1 MGSIPTR
8 YSNPLFIF
16 YMTQED
22 IQFILDIRH
31 LFTQWKQSGFF
42 RTTPE
47 QGVRLRTIYQ
57 SEMGRPMPTCSTC
70 FVDAFYS
77 LIIRAEALSTPEPTP
92 EPTPEIQAAQIADDE
107 QPKRRRTR
115 K

>member
-1 MGSIPTR
+1 MGSVPAR

-16 YMTQED
+16 YMIQTD
-22 IQFILDIRH
+22 IDFVLELSP
-31 LFTQWKQSGFF
+31 LFTQWKQQGYF
-42 RTTPE
+42 RVTPE

-57 SEMGRPMPTCSTC
+57 TEMGRPMPTCSTC

-77 LIIRAEALSTPEPTP
+77 LIIRAEALYEAPAESTPG
-92 EPTPEIQAAQIADDE
+92 IQKAQIADDE

>member
-1 MGSIPTR
+1 
-8 YSNPLFIF
+8 
-16 YMTQED
+16 MTQED

-77 LIIRAEALSTPEPTP
+77 LIIRAEALSTPTP
-92 EPTPEIQAAQIADDE
+92 EPTPEIEAAQIADDE
-107 QPKRRRTR
+107 QPTKRRRTR

>member
-1 MGSIPTR
+1 
-8 YSNPLFIF
+8 
-16 YMTQED
+16 MTTED

-70 FVDAFYS
+70 FVEAFYS
-77 LIIRAEALSTPEPTP
+77 LIIRAEAQKKELAQ
-92 EPTPEIQAAQIADDE
+92 EIQAAQIADDE
-107 QPKRRRTR
+107 QPTKRRRTR

>member
-1 MGSIPTR
+1 MGSVPAR
-8 YSNPLFIF
+8 YSNSLFF
-16 YMTQED
+16 LYMTQED

-57 SEMGRPMPTCSTC
+57 SEMGRLMPTCSSC
-70 FVDAFYS
+70 FVEAFYS
-77 LIIRAEALSTPEPTP
+77 LIIRAEGLKKELEAEV
-92 EPTPEIQAAQIADDE
+92 QAAQIADDE
-107 QPKRRRTR
+107 QPTKRRRTR

>member
-8 YSNPLFIF
+8 YSNPLFF
-16 YMTQED
+16 LYMTQED

-92 EPTPEIQAAQIADDE
+92 EIQAAQIADDE
-107 QPKRRRTR
+107 QPTKRRRTR